1 MSCGMLRNVGDSL
14 HSVVKEREHAGGI
27 EMRCVA
33 TGGKKE
39 MPRVAANYVPSQ
51 KIFFEV

>member
-1 MSCGMLRNVGDSL
+1 MLRNVGESL

-33 TGGKKE
+33 TGGEKE
-39 MPRVAANYVPSQ
+39 MPRVAAKITLMLPSR
-51 KIFFEV
+51 KILF